1 MATSHVVGGASA
13 AFIGGV
19 VVSLINHFFHT
30 SVSDADALV
39 IGGAVV
45 GAGAGLGRAIEKGG
59 IAGLFSRVLHGA
71 PKAPV
76 STGVTNP

>member
-13 AFIGGV
+13 AFVGGV
-19 VVSLINHFFHT
+19 VVSLINHFFHS

-45 GAGAGLGRAIEKGG
+45 GAGAGLGRALEVGG
-59 IAGLFSRVLHGA
+59 ISGLISTVLHGA
-71 PKAPV
+71 KKPV
-76 STGVTNP
+76 PPAA